1 MNDFCVFLPVDYEG
15 PPGRWRFLT
24 EALASRLEG
33 MSKVL
38 CVNRPVCPVVTSIRH
53 RDKLLRWLSE
63 LGGRSGHVQQITDN
77 LFVFTPFILLHD
89 QLAARFSLLVRLN
102 RALLGWQLIRTLTRL
117 AFRRS
122 QLTTVISTPYQKDYI
137 GIIGE
142 TFLIYDCYDEYLAP
156 TNFRN
161 SALLRQ
167 LEEKDRE
174 ILRKAD
180 IVFGASEPIVEKRRK
195 FNKNVYFIPNAV
207 DYNHFSNAFDEK
219 TPIPDDITHIPHP
232 IIGFV
237 GNMNQ
242 SIDFNLLTFLAHQRP
257 EWSLVLIGSL
267 NSCER
272 GFMRSKELREARS
285 FKNIYFIGGRP
296 FEQIPGYLKAF
307 DICLIPYKDTEFNRS
322 RSPVKLYEYMASGKP
337 IVSIPV
343 CQCQEFEEA
352 IEIAKDHKSFL
363 EAIERLLAKDHK
375 TTQNNLM
382 IAKENSWDSRAETV
396 LSLIGD
402 RLQAS
407 HREHGRG
414 R

>member
-142 TFLIYDCYDEYLAP
+142 TFLIYDCY
-156 TNFRN
+156 
-161 SALLRQ
+161 
-167 LEEKDRE
+167 
-174 ILRKAD
+174 
-180 IVFGASEPIVEKRRK
+180 
-195 FNKNVYFIPNAV
+195 
-207 DYNHFSNAFDEK
+207 
-219 TPIPDDITHIPHP
+219 
-232 IIGFV
+232 
-237 GNMNQ
+237 
-242 SIDFNLLTFLAHQRP
+242 
-257 EWSLVLIGSL
+257 
-267 NSCER
+267 
-272 GFMRSKELREARS
+272 
-285 FKNIYFIGGRP
+285 
-296 FEQIPGYLKAF
+296 
-307 DICLIPYKDTEFNRS
+307 
-322 RSPVKLYEYMASGKP
+322 
-337 IVSIPV
+337 
-343 CQCQEFEEA
+343 
-352 IEIAKDHKSFL
+352 
-363 EAIERLLAKDHK
+363 
-375 TTQNNLM
+375 
-382 IAKENSWDSRAETV
+382 
-396 LSLIGD
+396 
-402 RLQAS
+402 
-407 HREHGRG
+407 
-414 R
+414 